1 MWDFLKLHVCDSD
14 FLNHVFDR
22 VVLICFPKQ
31 CHPLW
36 HGERWWCSVSEKHI
50 LLFQNF
56 VLSGWY
62 PLYDLMLGFTDLT
75 GRRAVTTTSQL
86 PPTGGI
92 VRCMC
97 LYRWEHGCLRTY
109 ALWVFEGG
117 RALLGCLSD
126 PELNSQIMSL
136 YILNEISWHAVS
148 RDRIR
153 YWATLKK

>member
-1 MWDFLKLHVCDSD
+1 MILTFWTMFWP
-14 FLNHVFDR
+14 R

-36 HGERWWCSVSEKHI
+36 HGECWWCSVSEKHI
-50 LLFQNF
+50 LLLFQNF

-62 PLYDLMLGFTDLT
+62 LFCMIWCWALQTSPGGGPWQPHHSCHLLAALWDACVYTGENMGVLETYD
-75 GRRAVTTTSQL
+75 
-86 PPTGGI
+86 
-92 VRCMC
+92 
-97 LYRWEHGCLRTY
+97 
-109 ALWVFEGG
+109 LWVFEGG

-136 YILNEISWHAVS
+136 YISNEISWYAVR

>member
-1 MWDFLKLHVCDSD
+1 MFWP
-14 FLNHVFDR
+14 R
-22 VVLICFPKQ
+22 VVLICFPQQ

-36 HGERWWCSVSEKHI
+36 HGERWRCSVSEKHLL
-50 LLFQNF
+50 LLFRNL

-62 PLYDLMLGFTDLT
+62 PFCMIWCWALLTSLG
-75 GRRAVTTTSQL
+75 GGPVTTTSQL

-97 LYRWEHGCLRTY
+97 LYKWQHGCLRTY
-109 ALWVFEGG
+109 APWVFEGG
-117 RALLGCLSD
+117 PALLGCLSE

-136 YILNEISWHAVS
+136 YISNEISWHAVS
-148 RDRIR
+148 RDRIC